1 MQMIQSEVFGQDRQ
15 ERIEYMSAE
24 SEAEIMLPL
33 TQDGFN
39 ALLEATASI
48 HELPVDNLSRE
59 VLAKYLNHLSNQQ
72 ETTTIKELSDRL
84 YRAFSHALTWK
95 IDMEVKIENQAQAR
109 KEAEEM
115 MAKEQALANQ
125 NAENVVEL
133 PKH

>member
-1 MQMIQSEVFGQDRQ
+1 MIQSEVFGQDRQ
-15 ERIEYMSAE
+15 ERIKYMSAE
-24 SEAEIMLPL
+24 TEAEIMLPL